1 MIKPDLGNI
10 SELSQQ
16 IYNYR
21 VCRAR
26 RVIENSFGIMATRFR
41 TYRRPIIA
49 NVETVKNVV
58 KATLALH
65 NFLLITQRKE
75 EAYSYC
81 SQHFVD
87 QNGTRGRVIPGQRRQ
102 EIGATDG
109 LSRLDRNARGS
120 NNSSKSA
127 QQERDDYK
135 EYFNS
140 PTGAVTWQ
148 IDAVTATTDPFDARK
163 IV

>member
-1 MIKPDLGNI
+1 MIKPYPGNI

-41 TYRRPIIA
+41 IYRRPIIA

-87 QNGTRGRVIPGQRRQ
+87 QNGTRGRVIPGQWRQ
-102 EIGATDG
+102 EQQMACIDLIEMQEVQTT
-109 LSRLDRNARGS
+109 LQSLH
-120 NNSSKSA
+120 SKCGMIIKNTLILL
-127 QQERDDYK
+127 Q
-135 EYFNS
+135 
-140 PTGAVTWQ
+140 VL
-148 IDAVTATTDPFDARK
+148 
-163 IV
+163 

>member
-1 MIKPDLGNI
+1 
-10 SELSQQ
+10 
-16 IYNYR
+16 
-21 VCRAR
+21 
-26 RVIENSFGIMATRFR
+26 MATRFR
-41 TYRRPIIA
+41 IYRRPIIG

-65 NFLLITQRKE
+65 NLLLITQRKE

-87 QNGTRGRVIPGQRRQ
+87 QNGTRGRVIPGQWRQ

-109 LSRLDRNARGS
+109 LSRL
-120 NNSSKSA
+120 A
-127 QQERDDYK
+127 QQVRDDYK

-140 PTGAVTWQ
+140 PAGAVTWQ